1 MKQLIIK
8 FCLAVVIIAMT
19 STITAAIDFS
29 LKENINTIKRKEN
42 IMLNIVYWSDY
53 ACPYCYIGE
62 ARLEKAIEELGL
74 QEQVSIETRAFELD
88 PTAPKTVE
96 TVTVDRFA
104 VKYRLTRE
112 QAQKQIDHI
121 SQLGIDMGIDFRYA
135 TTLYTNTREAH
146 RLTKLAQSKNDPKLS
161 ARVSKLL
168 FDAYF
173 TRNEKLAERD
183 VLLGVAR
190 DAGLDEQE
198 AMQVLDSGMYDDE
211 VRFDER
217 EAMMR
222 GVHGVPYFIIN
233 GKFTVPGALSVNAFK
248 HTLQRA
254 LKEQQENATEENA
267 HQCGSDGCSL

>member
-8 FCLAVVIIAMT
+8 CCLAVVIIAMT

-62 ARLEKAIEELGL
+62 GRLEKAIEELGL

-112 QAQKQIDHI
+112 QAQEQIDHI

-135 TTLYTNTREAH
+135 TTLYTNTRDAH